1 MLIPRDFFARPS
13 VEVAPDLLGCVLE
26 HETADG
32 LVAVELTEVEA
43 YAGRSD
49 PASHA
54 YRGKTQ
60 RNAVMFGPP
69 GHAYV
74 YFTYGMHFCVNMV
87 CLGEEGSASAVLL
100 RAGAIIA
107 GEDLARARRTRG
119 PVPEGRARI
128 APRDLARG
136 PARLCQALGIDRSLD
151 GADVCVAG
159 SPLRML
165 RRGGQP
171 GPFGCASP
179 GGRNPDPPWN
189 PPQDCHR
196 TPGRGEQRRR
206 DPLAVLVRRGPDRLG
221 VPGACAPATQTG
233 YPLTAR
239 WWHHAGVD
247 DIIDE
252 LSWRGLIAVST
263 DLDELRLA
271 LKSGRVTLYGGF
283 DPTAP
288 GLHIGNLVLLVTMR
302 RLQLAGHRPIGLVG
316 GATGLIGDPS
326 GKSAER
332 VLNPAELVAEWV
344 ERIRGEVSRFLDFDA
359 GESSALIVSNL
370 DWTAPMHVLDFLRD
384 IGKHFSVNRMLD
396 RESVKARL
404 EAGGISYTEF
414 SYQLLQ
420 AMDYLELYRRYGCTL
435 QLGGSDQ
442 WGNLVA
448 GVGLIRSVES
458 ASVHALATPLITKP
472 DGTKYG
478 KTEGGAIWL
487 SADLMS
493 PYAFYQF
500 WLNVSD
506 AEVPNLL
513 RVFSFKSREEI
524 DQLVR
529 ESTERPA
536 ARIGQRA
543 LAEEV
548 TTLVH
553 GAEETQRAIAASRAL
568 FGQGSLTDL
577 DERTLA
583 AVAAEVRAAE
593 IPGDGGLPPV
603 ANLMVAAG
611 VAPTVSA
618 ARRTIAEGG
627 AYLNNQKVTDEK
639 AVPGADD
646 LLHGRYL
653 ILRRGKRTVGAVEV
667 YSRGQVVGYRTRRPI
682 SPSA

>member
-1 MLIPRDFFARPS
+1 
-13 VEVAPDLLGCVLE
+13 
-26 HETADG
+26 
-32 LVAVELTEVEA
+32 
-43 YAGRSD
+43 
-49 PASHA
+49 
-54 YRGKTQ
+54 
-60 RNAVMFGPP
+60 
-69 GHAYV
+69 
-74 YFTYGMHFCVNMV
+74 
-87 CLGEEGSASAVLL
+87 
-100 RAGAIIA
+100 
-107 GEDLARARRTRG
+107 
-119 PVPEGRARI
+119 
-128 APRDLARG
+128 
-136 PARLCQALGIDRSLD
+136 
-151 GADVCVAG
+151 
-159 SPLRML
+159 
-165 RRGGQP
+165 
-171 GPFGCASP
+171 
-179 GGRNPDPPWN
+179 
-189 PPQDCHR
+189 
-196 TPGRGEQRRR
+196 
-206 DPLAVLVRRGPDRLG
+206 
-221 VPGACAPATQTG
+221 
-233 YPLTAR
+233 
-239 WWHHAGVD
+239 VD

-263 DLDELRLA
+263 DIDELRAA
-271 LKSGRVTLYGGF
+271 LNSGRVTVYCGF

-288 GLHIGNLVLLVTMR
+288 GLHIGNLVQLLTLR

-332 VLNPAELVAEWV
+332 VLNPAEVVAGWV
-344 ERIRGEVSRFLDFDA
+344 DRIRGEVSRFLDFDA
-359 GESSALIVSNL
+359 GETSALVVSNL
-370 DWTAPMHVLDFLRD
+370 DWTAPMTVLEFLRD

-396 RESVKARL
+396 RESVRARL

-420 AMDYLELYRRYGCTL
+420 AMDFLELYRRYGCTL

-472 DGTKYG
+472 DGSKYG

-487 SADLMS
+487 SADLMP

-506 AEVPNLL
+506 AEVPGLL
-513 RVFSFKSREEI
+513 RVFSFKTREEI
-524 DQLVR
+524 DELVR

-553 GAEETQRAIAASRAL
+553 GADETGRAIAASRAL

-583 AVAAEVRAAE
+583 AVAAEVRAAQVPRNGE
-593 IPGDGGLPPV
+593 LPPV
-603 ANLMVAAG
+603 ANMMAAAG

-618 ARRTIAEGG
+618 ARRAIAGGG

-639 AVPGADD
+639 AVPGAED

-667 YSRGQVVGYRTRRPI
+667 VPAG
-682 SPSA
+682 

>member
-1 MLIPRDFFARPS
+1 M
-13 VEVAPDLLGCVLE
+13 
-26 HETADG
+26 
-32 LVAVELTEVEA
+32 
-43 YAGRSD
+43 
-49 PASHA
+49 
-54 YRGKTQ
+54 
-60 RNAVMFGPP
+60 
-69 GHAYV
+69 
-74 YFTYGMHFCVNMV
+74 
-87 CLGEEGSASAVLL
+87 
-100 RAGAIIA
+100 
-107 GEDLARARRTRG
+107 
-119 PVPEGRARI
+119 
-128 APRDLARG
+128 
-136 PARLCQALGIDRSLD
+136 
-151 GADVCVAG
+151 
-159 SPLRML
+159 
-165 RRGGQP
+165 
-171 GPFGCASP
+171 
-179 GGRNPDPPWN
+179 
-189 PPQDCHR
+189 
-196 TPGRGEQRRR
+196 
-206 DPLAVLVRRGPDRLG
+206 
-221 VPGACAPATQTG
+221 
-233 YPLTAR
+233 
-239 WWHHAGVD
+239 D

-263 DLDELRLA
+263 DIDELRAA
-271 LKSGRVTLYGGF
+271 LNSGRVTVYCGF

-288 GLHIGNLVLLVTMR
+288 GLHIGNLVQLLTLR

-332 VLNPAELVAEWV
+332 VLNPAEVVAGWV
-344 ERIRGEVSRFLDFDA
+344 DRIRGEVSRFLDFDA
-359 GESSALIVSNL
+359 GETSALVVSNL
-370 DWTAPMHVLDFLRD
+370 DWTAPMTALEFLRD

-396 RESVKARL
+396 RESVRARL

-420 AMDYLELYRRYGCTL
+420 AMDFLELYRRYGCTL

-487 SADLMS
+487 SADLMP

-506 AEVPNLL
+506 AEVPGLL
-513 RVFSFKSREEI
+513 RVFSFKTREEI
-524 DQLVR
+524 DELVR

-553 GAEETQRAIAASRAL
+553 GADETGRAIAASRAL

-583 AVAAEVRAAE
+583 AVAAEVRAAQV
-593 IPGDGGLPPV
+593 PRNGGLPPV
-603 ANLMVAAG
+603 ANMMAAAG

-618 ARRTIAEGG
+618 ARRAIAGGG
-627 AYLNNQKVTDEK
+627 AYLNNQKVTDET
-639 AVPGADD
+639 AVPGAED
-646 LLHGRYL
+646 LLYGRYL

-667 YSRGQVVGYRTRRPI
+667 VPAG
-682 SPSA
+682 

>member
-1 MLIPRDFFARPS
+1 M
-13 VEVAPDLLGCVLE
+13 
-26 HETADG
+26 
-32 LVAVELTEVEA
+32 
-43 YAGRSD
+43 
-49 PASHA
+49 
-54 YRGKTQ
+54 
-60 RNAVMFGPP
+60 
-69 GHAYV
+69 
-74 YFTYGMHFCVNMV
+74 
-87 CLGEEGSASAVLL
+87 
-100 RAGAIIA
+100 
-107 GEDLARARRTRG
+107 
-119 PVPEGRARI
+119 
-128 APRDLARG
+128 
-136 PARLCQALGIDRSLD
+136 
-151 GADVCVAG
+151 
-159 SPLRML
+159 
-165 RRGGQP
+165 
-171 GPFGCASP
+171 
-179 GGRNPDPPWN
+179 
-189 PPQDCHR
+189 
-196 TPGRGEQRRR
+196 
-206 DPLAVLVRRGPDRLG
+206 
-221 VPGACAPATQTG
+221 
-233 YPLTAR
+233 
-239 WWHHAGVD
+239 D

-252 LSWRGLIAVST
+252 LSWRGLLADTTNI
-263 DLDELRLA
+263 DELRRA
-271 LKSGRVTLYGGF
+271 LTTGRVTIYCGF

-288 GLHIGNLVLLVTMR
+288 GLHIGNLVQLVTLR

-332 VLNPAELVAEWV
+332 VLNPREVVAQWV

-359 GESSALIVSNL
+359 GESSALIASNL
-370 DWTAPMHVLDFLRD
+370 DWTEAIPVLDFLRD

-420 AMDYLELYRRYGCTL
+420 AMDFLELYRRFGCTA

-448 GVGLIRSVES
+448 GVDLIRRVEG

-524 DQLVR
+524 EALVLQ
-529 ESTERPA
+529 SAERPA
-536 ARIGQRA
+536 ARLGQRA
-543 LAEEV
+543 LAEEL

-553 GAEETQRAIAASRAL
+553 GADETRRAIAASQAL
-568 FGQGSLTDL
+568 FGQGSLAEL

-583 AVAAEVRAAE
+583 AVAAEVRAVPLE
-593 IPGDGGLPPV
+593 VPSHGGAVSTTAASFPPV
-603 ANLMVAAG
+603 ANLMAAAG
-611 VAPTVSA
+611 TVPTISA
-618 ARRTIAEGG
+618 ARRAIAEGG
-627 AYLNNQKVTDEK
+627 AYLNNQKVTE
-639 AVPGADD
+639 VGARPSPDD
-646 LLHGRYL
+646 LLYGRYL

-667 YSRGQVVGYRTRRPI
+667 VQQV
-682 SPSA
+682 SPQSSPGGA